1 MGLRPQSIGSV
12 MSFGFAG
19 SYSRQPDMVVTTA
32 PLEGS
37 VDILFG
43 TPLVR
48 GSDGAVRAMGSGST
62 GAQFVGVAGREVK
75 SATGYLAQST
85 GRYAPNDPVSV
96 FQRGTIC
103 VHCQKGVPAMDGPVY
118 VRVVKSG
125 GYEVGG
131 FEAEADGENSVV
143 LPNAMWNGPKDGNG
157 VAELRIAYVGP
168 IPTVAGIPG
177 PQGPD
182 GPQGPEGPPGPAG
195 PSYTLPAATP
205 EALGGVKQAPA
216 IPDIGAAPTQQDFN
230 GLLAALRTAGILA
243 SN

>member
-103 VHCQKGVPAMDGPVY
+103 VHCQKGAPSMDGPVY

-125 GYEVGG
+125 AYEVGG

-157 VAELRIAYVGP
+157 VAELRITYVGP
-168 IPTVAGIPG
+168 IP
-177 PQGPD
+177 
-182 GPQGPEGPPGPAG
+182 AG
-195 PSYTLPAATP
+195 PTYTLPAATP

>member
-103 VHCQKGVPAMDGPVY
+103 VHCQKGAPSMDGPVY

-125 GYEVGG
+125 AYEVGG

-168 IPTVAGIPG
+168 IPADPT
-177 PQGPD
+177 
-182 GPQGPEGPPGPAG
+182 
-195 PSYTLPAATP
+195 YTLPAATP

>member
-103 VHCQKGVPAMDGPVY
+103 VHCQKGAPSMDGPVY

-125 GYEVGG
+125 AYEVGG

-168 IPTVAGIPG
+168 IP
-177 PQGPD
+177 
-182 GPQGPEGPPGPAG
+182 AG
-195 PSYTLPAATP
+195 PTYTLPAATP

>member
-103 VHCQKGVPAMDGPVY
+103 VHCQKGAPSMDGPVY

-125 GYEVGG
+125 AYEVGG

-168 IPTVAGIPG
+168 IP
-177 PQGPD
+177 
-182 GPQGPEGPPGPAG
+182 AG
-195 PSYTLPAATP
+195 PTYTLPAATP

-230 GLLAALRTAGILA
+230 GLLASMRTAGILA

>member
-168 IPTVAGIPG
+168 IP
-177 PQGPD
+177 
-182 GPQGPEGPPGPAG
+182 AG

-205 EALGGVKQAPA
+205 EALGGSKTGSGDPRHRSGTDTARFQRPA
-216 IPDIGAAPTQQDFN
+216 CRAAHRRHPRIQ
-230 GLLAALRTAGILA
+230 LKKE
-243 SN
+243 

>member
-85 GRYAPNDPVSV
+85 GRYVPNDPVSV

-103 VHCQKGVPAMDGPVY
+103 VHCQKGAPSMDGPVY

-125 GYEVGG
+125 AYEVGG

-168 IPTVAGIPG
+168 IP
-177 PQGPD
+177 
-182 GPQGPEGPPGPAG
+182 AG
-195 PSYTLPAATP
+195 PTYTLPAATP

>member
-48 GSDGAVRAMGSGST
+48 GSEGAVRAMGSGST

-103 VHCQKGVPAMDGPVY
+103 VHCQKGAPSMDGPVY

-125 GYEVGG
+125 AYEVGG

-168 IPTVAGIPG
+168 IP
-177 PQGPD
+177 
-182 GPQGPEGPPGPAG
+182 AG
-195 PSYTLPAATP
+195 PTYTLPAATP

>member
-103 VHCQKGVPAMDGPVY
+103 VHCQKGAPSMDGPVY

-125 GYEVGG
+125 AYEVGG

-168 IPTVAGIPG
+168 IP
-177 PQGPD
+177 
-182 GPQGPEGPPGPAG
+182 AG

-216 IPDIGAAPTQQDFN
+216 IPDIGAEPTQQDFN

>member
-48 GSDGAVRAMGSGST
+48 GSDGAVRSMGSGST

-168 IPTVAGIPG
+168 IP
-177 PQGPD
+177 
-182 GPQGPEGPPGPAG
+182 AG
-195 PSYTLPAATP
+195 PTYTLPAATP

>member
-168 IPTVAGIPG
+168 IP
-177 PQGPD
+177 
-182 GPQGPEGPPGPAG
+182 AG

>member
-168 IPTVAGIPG
+168 IP
-177 PQGPD
+177 
-182 GPQGPEGPPGPAG
+182 AG
-195 PSYTLPAATP
+195 PTYTLPAATP

>member
-103 VHCQKGVPAMDGPVY
+103 VHCQKGVPSMDGPVY

-125 GYEVGG
+125 AYEVGG

-168 IPTVAGIPG
+168 IP
-177 PQGPD
+177 
-182 GPQGPEGPPGPAG
+182 AG
-195 PSYTLPAATP
+195 PTYTLPAATP

>member
-32 PLEGS
+32 LLEGS

-125 GYEVGG
+125 AYEVGG

-168 IPTVAGIPG
+168 I
-177 PQGPD
+177 
-182 GPQGPEGPPGPAG
+182 PAG

>member
-103 VHCQKGVPAMDGPVY
+103 VHCQKGAPSMDGPVY

-125 GYEVGG
+125 AYEVGG

-157 VAELRIAYVGP
+157 VAELRIAYVSP
-168 IPTVAGIPG
+168 I
-177 PQGPD
+177 
-182 GPQGPEGPPGPAG
+182 PAG
-195 PSYTLPAATP
+195 PTYTLPAATP

>member
-103 VHCQKGVPAMDGPVY
+103 VHCQKGAPSMDGPVY

-125 GYEVGG
+125 AYEVGG

-168 IPTVAGIPG
+168 I
-177 PQGPD
+177 
-182 GPQGPEGPPGPAG
+182 PAG